1 MEKKNPYKF
10 TLGFDKTKPTHVC
23 AAEILN
29 SVRDKADLIASAVV
43 AHIDGGSTEKGAV
56 LNQEALQIMMLE
68 LVKQEVEKAM
78 QNYFSKQENVQVEEE
93 TEEDVIEKQKI
104 SEFVLAPEVAKS
116 VRDAMSAFRNI
127 EKKKE
132 ASDFECFF
140 FVAHLCQF
148 TGTPQISHRFLT
160 DFIRIIKSQI
170 LSEKGLIEWILF
182 FQCRKKPT
190 HGA

>member
-104 SEFVLAPEVAKS
+104 SEFVLVLAPEVAKS
-116 VRDAMSAFRNI
+116 VRDAMSAFRN
-127 EKKKE
+127 
-132 ASDFECFF
+132 
-140 FVAHLCQF
+140 
-148 TGTPQISHRFLT
+148 R
-160 DFIRIIKSQI
+160 
-170 LSEKGLIEWILF
+170 
-182 FQCRKKPT
+182 
-190 HGA
+190 

>member
-10 TLGFDKTKPTHVC
+10 TLGFDKTKPTHVR

-43 AHIDGGSTEKGAV
+43 AHIDGGSTVKGAV

-116 VRDAMSAFRNI
+116 VRDAMSAFRN
-127 EKKKE
+127 
-132 ASDFECFF
+132 
-140 FVAHLCQF
+140 
-148 TGTPQISHRFLT
+148 R
-160 DFIRIIKSQI
+160 
-170 LSEKGLIEWILF
+170 
-182 FQCRKKPT
+182 
-190 HGA
+190 

>member
-43 AHIDGGSTEKGAV
+43 AHIDDGKTEEGAV

-116 VRDAMSAFRNI
+116 VRDAMSAFRN
-127 EKKKE
+127 
-132 ASDFECFF
+132 
-140 FVAHLCQF
+140 
-148 TGTPQISHRFLT
+148 R
-160 DFIRIIKSQI
+160 
-170 LSEKGLIEWILF
+170 
-182 FQCRKKPT
+182 
-190 HGA
+190 

>member
-116 VRDAMSAFRNI
+116 VRDAMSAFRN
-127 EKKKE
+127 
-132 ASDFECFF
+132 
-140 FVAHLCQF
+140 
-148 TGTPQISHRFLT
+148 R
-160 DFIRIIKSQI
+160 
-170 LSEKGLIEWILF
+170 
-182 FQCRKKPT
+182 
-190 HGA
+190 

>member
-10 TLGFDKTKPTHVC
+10 TLGFDKTKPTHVR

-68 LVKQEVEKAM
+68 LIKQEVEKAM

-116 VRDAMSAFRNI
+116 VRDAMSAFRN
-127 EKKKE
+127 
-132 ASDFECFF
+132 
-140 FVAHLCQF
+140 
-148 TGTPQISHRFLT
+148 R
-160 DFIRIIKSQI
+160 
-170 LSEKGLIEWILF
+170 
-182 FQCRKKPT
+182 
-190 HGA
+190 

>member
-43 AHIDGGSTEKGAV
+43 AYIDGGSTEKGAV

-116 VRDAMSAFRNI
+116 VRDAMSAFRN
-127 EKKKE
+127 
-132 ASDFECFF
+132 
-140 FVAHLCQF
+140 
-148 TGTPQISHRFLT
+148 R
-160 DFIRIIKSQI
+160 
-170 LSEKGLIEWILF
+170 
-182 FQCRKKPT
+182 
-190 HGA
+190 

>member
-116 VRDAMSAFRNI
+116 VRYAMSAFRN
-127 EKKKE
+127 
-132 ASDFECFF
+132 
-140 FVAHLCQF
+140 
-148 TGTPQISHRFLT
+148 R
-160 DFIRIIKSQI
+160 
-170 LSEKGLIEWILF
+170 
-182 FQCRKKPT
+182 
-190 HGA
+190 

>member
-1 MEKKNPYKF
+1 MINAEKKNPYKF
-10 TLGFDKTKPTHVC
+10 TLGFDKTKPTHVR

-43 AHIDGGSTEKGAV
+43 AHIDGGRTEEGAV

-116 VRDAMSAFRNI
+116 VRDAMSAFRN
-127 EKKKE
+127 
-132 ASDFECFF
+132 
-140 FVAHLCQF
+140 
-148 TGTPQISHRFLT
+148 R
-160 DFIRIIKSQI
+160 
-170 LSEKGLIEWILF
+170 
-182 FQCRKKPT
+182 
-190 HGA
+190 

>member
-1 MEKKNPYKF
+1 MRRKRIPINSHLDLIKQSRHMYVRQRF
-10 TLGFDKTKPTHVC
+10 
-23 AAEILN
+23 LN

-116 VRDAMSAFRNI
+116 VRDAMSAFRN
-127 EKKKE
+127 
-132 ASDFECFF
+132 
-140 FVAHLCQF
+140 
-148 TGTPQISHRFLT
+148 R
-160 DFIRIIKSQI
+160 
-170 LSEKGLIEWILF
+170 
-182 FQCRKKPT
+182 
-190 HGA
+190 

>member
-68 LVKQEVEKAM
+68 LVKQEVEKTM

-116 VRDAMSAFRNI
+116 VRDAMSAFRN
-127 EKKKE
+127 
-132 ASDFECFF
+132 
-140 FVAHLCQF
+140 
-148 TGTPQISHRFLT
+148 R
-160 DFIRIIKSQI
+160 
-170 LSEKGLIEWILF
+170 
-182 FQCRKKPT
+182 
-190 HGA
+190 

>member
-10 TLGFDKTKPTHVC
+10 TLGFDKTKPTHVR

-104 SEFVLAPEVAKS
+104 SEFVLAPEVSKS
-116 VRDAMSAFRNI
+116 VRDAMSAFRN
-127 EKKKE
+127 
-132 ASDFECFF
+132 
-140 FVAHLCQF
+140 
-148 TGTPQISHRFLT
+148 R
-160 DFIRIIKSQI
+160 
-170 LSEKGLIEWILF
+170 
-182 FQCRKKPT
+182 
-190 HGA
+190 

>member
-10 TLGFDKTKPTHVC
+10 TLGFDKNKTTHVC

-116 VRDAMSAFRNI
+116 VRDAMSAFRN
-127 EKKKE
+127 
-132 ASDFECFF
+132 
-140 FVAHLCQF
+140 
-148 TGTPQISHRFLT
+148 R
-160 DFIRIIKSQI
+160 
-170 LSEKGLIEWILF
+170 
-182 FQCRKKPT
+182 
-190 HGA
+190 

>member
-1 MEKKNPYKF
+1 MINVEKKNPYKF
-10 TLGFDKTKPTHVC
+10 TLGFDKTKPTHVR

-93 TEEDVIEKQKI
+93 TKEDVIEKQKV

-116 VRDAMSAFRNI
+116 VRDAMSAFRN
-127 EKKKE
+127 
-132 ASDFECFF
+132 
-140 FVAHLCQF
+140 
-148 TGTPQISHRFLT
+148 R
-160 DFIRIIKSQI
+160 
-170 LSEKGLIEWILF
+170 
-182 FQCRKKPT
+182 
-190 HGA
+190 

>member
-10 TLGFDKTKPTHVC
+10 TLRFDKTKPTHVC

-116 VRDAMSAFRNI
+116 VRDAMSAFRN
-127 EKKKE
+127 
-132 ASDFECFF
+132 
-140 FVAHLCQF
+140 
-148 TGTPQISHRFLT
+148 R
-160 DFIRIIKSQI
+160 
-170 LSEKGLIEWILF
+170 
-182 FQCRKKPT
+182 
-190 HGA
+190 

>member
-10 TLGFDKTKPTHVC
+10 TLGFDKTKPTHVR

-29 SVRDKADLIASAVV
+29 SVRDKADLIATAVV

-116 VRDAMSAFRNI
+116 VRDAMSAFRN
-127 EKKKE
+127 
-132 ASDFECFF
+132 
-140 FVAHLCQF
+140 
-148 TGTPQISHRFLT
+148 R
-160 DFIRIIKSQI
+160 
-170 LSEKGLIEWILF
+170 
-182 FQCRKKPT
+182 
-190 HGA
+190 

>member
-1 MEKKNPYKF
+1 MINAEKKNPYKF
-10 TLGFDKTKPTHVC
+10 TLGFDKTKPTHVR

-93 TEEDVIEKQKI
+93 IEEDVIEKQKI

-116 VRDAMSAFRNI
+116 VRDAMSAFRN
-127 EKKKE
+127 
-132 ASDFECFF
+132 
-140 FVAHLCQF
+140 
-148 TGTPQISHRFLT
+148 R
-160 DFIRIIKSQI
+160 
-170 LSEKGLIEWILF
+170 
-182 FQCRKKPT
+182 
-190 HGA
+190 

>member
-78 QNYFSKQENVQVEEE
+78 QNMLQNFARSWMTTTLHSRQQNSVQ
-93 TEEDVIEKQKI
+93 
-104 SEFVLAPEVAKS
+104 
-116 VRDAMSAFRNI
+116 
-127 EKKKE
+127 
-132 ASDFECFF
+132 
-140 FVAHLCQF
+140 
-148 TGTPQISHRFLT
+148 
-160 DFIRIIKSQI
+160 
-170 LSEKGLIEWILF
+170 
-182 FQCRKKPT
+182 
-190 HGA
+190 

>member
-1 MEKKNPYKF
+1 M
-10 TLGFDKTKPTHVC
+10 THVR

-116 VRDAMSAFRNI
+116 VRDAMSAFRN
-127 EKKKE
+127 
-132 ASDFECFF
+132 
-140 FVAHLCQF
+140 
-148 TGTPQISHRFLT
+148 R
-160 DFIRIIKSQI
+160 
-170 LSEKGLIEWILF
+170 
-182 FQCRKKPT
+182 
-190 HGA
+190 

>member
-43 AHIDGGSTEKGAV
+43 AHIDGGSTKKGAV

-116 VRDAMSAFRNI
+116 VRDAMSAFRN
-127 EKKKE
+127 
-132 ASDFECFF
+132 
-140 FVAHLCQF
+140 
-148 TGTPQISHRFLT
+148 R
-160 DFIRIIKSQI
+160 
-170 LSEKGLIEWILF
+170 
-182 FQCRKKPT
+182 
-190 HGA
+190 

>member
-1 MEKKNPYKF
+1 MINAEKKNPYKF
-10 TLGFDKTKPTHVC
+10 TLGFDKTKPTHVR

-104 SEFVLAPEVAKS
+104 SEFVFAPEVAKS
-116 VRDAMSAFRNI
+116 VRDAMSAFRN
-127 EKKKE
+127 
-132 ASDFECFF
+132 
-140 FVAHLCQF
+140 
-148 TGTPQISHRFLT
+148 R
-160 DFIRIIKSQI
+160 
-170 LSEKGLIEWILF
+170 
-182 FQCRKKPT
+182 
-190 HGA
+190 

>member
-68 LVKQEVEKAM
+68 MVKQEVAKAM
-78 QNYFSKQENVQVEEE
+78 HLHSIKPEEPNRNSNSVMAVQQESLE
-93 TEEDVIEKQKI
+93 TIT
-104 SEFVLAPEVAKS
+104 PEVAKS
-116 VRDAMSAFRNI
+116 VRDAMSIFRNR
-127 EKKKE
+127 
-132 ASDFECFF
+132 S
-140 FVAHLCQF
+140 
-148 TGTPQISHRFLT
+148 
-160 DFIRIIKSQI
+160 
-170 LSEKGLIEWILF
+170 
-182 FQCRKKPT
+182 
-190 HGA
+190 

>member
-1 MEKKNPYKF
+1 MINVEKKNPYKF
-10 TLGFDKTKPTHVC
+10 TLGFDKTKPTHVR

-116 VRDAMSAFRNI
+116 VRDAMSAFRN
-127 EKKKE
+127 
-132 ASDFECFF
+132 
-140 FVAHLCQF
+140 
-148 TGTPQISHRFLT
+148 R
-160 DFIRIIKSQI
+160 
-170 LSEKGLIEWILF
+170 
-182 FQCRKKPT
+182 
-190 HGA
+190 

>member
-78 QNYFSKQENVQVEEE
+78 QNYSSKQENVQVEEE

-116 VRDAMSAFRNI
+116 VRDAMSAFRN
-127 EKKKE
+127 
-132 ASDFECFF
+132 
-140 FVAHLCQF
+140 
-148 TGTPQISHRFLT
+148 R
-160 DFIRIIKSQI
+160 
-170 LSEKGLIEWILF
+170 
-182 FQCRKKPT
+182 
-190 HGA
+190 

>member
-10 TLGFDKTKPTHVC
+10 TLGFDKTKPTHVR

-93 TEEDVIEKQKI
+93 TEENVIEKQKI

-116 VRDAMSAFRNI
+116 VRDAMSAFRN
-127 EKKKE
+127 
-132 ASDFECFF
+132 
-140 FVAHLCQF
+140 
-148 TGTPQISHRFLT
+148 R
-160 DFIRIIKSQI
+160 
-170 LSEKGLIEWILF
+170 
-182 FQCRKKPT
+182 
-190 HGA
+190 